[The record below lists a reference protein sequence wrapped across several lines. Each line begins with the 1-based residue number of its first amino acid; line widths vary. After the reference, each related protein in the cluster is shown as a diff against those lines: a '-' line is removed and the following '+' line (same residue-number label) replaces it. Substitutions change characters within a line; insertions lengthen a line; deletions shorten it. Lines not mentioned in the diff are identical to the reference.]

1 MSKRLVITFVSKT
14 LYFYS
19 AGLFIISRKNK
30 NGGVITLKN
39 HVYKKYAHVFQP
51 LRVKNII
58 YNNRLC
64 STTMSTV
71 PTHIHLSSTNYGGIG
86 IYDKARG
93 GVAMIGMMYHGTAG
107 SSLYEAN
114 GADPFSKYNLD
125 VLRESLSVVK
135 QGGALAGFAVGMGN
149 IFEGEIYTPSGLPF
163 ARPHTRQTKVMNE
176 KIMNHLIDTVVEK
189 AKKASRFGFDLLI
202 LDISNDNIVGHFMAP
217 GFNHRT
223 DQWGGSYENR
233 FRLAHIIV
241 NKIREAIGEDFVL
254 ELRVSATLGVEETYS
269 FDEMLK
275 FLKSIENKIDI
286 VNIVTGMDEY
296 HDGNVK
302 LCPPIFEKHMLN
314 YEVAKKIKETCK
326 VIVNVSGA
334 IMNLNEAEKMLADNV
349 ADLILI
355 GRSIVADPYM
365 PKKILAGKEDDVV
378 PCIRCNNCY
387 HIATEHFNTC
397 CSVNPRIYRENRVP
411 LKLEKTVHPQ
421 KIVIIGA
428 GPAGLKTA
436 LTAYEKGHH
445 VTIIDENDDIGGALI
460 QATKGELKQDLA
472 AYLHY
477 LRTQVKK
484 SSIKLILR
492 TTATKE
498 LIQKEQPDVLII
510 AIGAKAIVPKIKGID
525 CDNVLMAADFLD
537 RGFEQASQKTTIL
550 GAGSIGCE
558 IALEL
563 ANMGKEINLIEMSD
577 TLAKNGNE
585 LYRVSLL
592 QHILNHPHIHIMTE
606 SQCIEVMEKACL
618 VKTKDKILT
627 IPHNEFIIAVG
638 YRQDIKAVYQYFDI
652 IPETRYVGDCKRVA
666 SVTEAVTEGYFLGAS
681 L

>member
-1 MSKRLVITFVSKT
+1 
-14 LYFYS
+14 
-19 AGLFIISRKNK
+19 
-30 NGGVITLKN
+30 LKN
-39 HVYKKYAHVFQP
+39 YACKKYKHVFQP

-93 GVAMIGMMYHGTAG
+93 GVAMIGMMYHGIAG
-107 SSLYEAN
+107 ASLYEAN

-149 IFEGEIYTPSGLPF
+149 VYEGDIYTPSGLPF
-163 ARPHTRQTKVMNE
+163 ARPHTRQTKIMTE
-176 KIMNHLIDTVVEK
+176 EIMNQLLNKVVEK
-189 AKKASRFGFDLLI
+189 AKKASQFGFDLLI

-241 NKIREAIGEDFVL
+241 DKVREAIGEDFVL

-269 FDEMLK
+269 FNEMLT
-275 FLKSIENKIDI
+275 FLKSVENQIDI

-314 YEVAKKIKETCK
+314 YDIAKKIKETCH

-334 IMNLNEAEKMLADNV
+334 IMNLQEAEKMLADKV

-365 PKKILAGKEDDVV
+365 PKKILEDKEDDVV

-411 LKLEKTVHPQ
+411 LQLEKTNHP
-421 KIVIIGA
+421 KKVVIIGA
-428 GPAGLKTA
+428 GPAGLKVA
-436 LTAYEKGHH
+436 LTAFEKGHH
-445 VTIIDENDDIGGALI
+445 VTIIDKNEKLGGALV
-460 QATKGELKQDLA
+460 QATKGELKKDLA

-477 LRTQVKK
+477 LKKQVQK
-484 SSIKLILR
+484 SSIKLILH

-498 LIQKEQPDVLII
+498 LIQQEKPDVLII
-510 AIGAKAIVPKIKGID
+510 AIGAKAIIPKIKGID
-525 CDNVLMAADFLD
+525 CDNVFMAMDFLD
-537 RGFEQASQKTTIL
+537 RGFNHVSQTTTIL

-563 ANMGKEINLIEMSD
+563 ADMGKEVNLIEMSN

-592 QHILNHPHIHIMTE
+592 QHILNNPHIHIMME
-606 SQCIEVMEKACL
+606 SQCIEVMEKACI
-618 VKTKDKILT
+618 VKTKDEILT
-627 IPHNEFIIAVG
+627 IPHDEFVISVG
-638 YRQDIKAVYQYFDI
+638 YQKDIQAVYQYFGI
-652 IPETRYVGDCKRVA
+652 IPKTYYVGDCKRVA
-666 SVTEAVTEGYFLGAS
+666 SVTEAVTEGYFLGAN

>member
-1 MSKRLVITFVSKT
+1 M
-14 LYFYS
+14 
-19 AGLFIISRKNK
+19 KN
-30 NGGVITLKN
+30 
-39 HVYKKYAHVFQP
+39 YACKKYKHVFQP

-93 GVAMIGMMYHGTAG
+93 GVAMIGMMYHGIAG
-107 SSLYEAN
+107 ASLYEAN

-149 IFEGEIYTPSGLPF
+149 VYEGDIYTPSGLPF
-163 ARPHTRQTKVMNE
+163 ARPHTRQTKIMTE
-176 KIMNHLIDTVVEK
+176 EIMNQLLNKVVEK
-189 AKKASRFGFDLLI
+189 AKKASQFGFDLLI

-241 NKIREAIGEDFVL
+241 NKIREVIGEDFVL

-269 FDEMLK
+269 FDEMLT
-275 FLKSIENKIDI
+275 FLKSVENQIDI

-314 YEVAKKIKETCK
+314 YDIAKKIKETCH

-334 IMNLNEAEKMLADNV
+334 IMNLQEAEKMLADKV

-365 PKKILAGKEDDVV
+365 PKKILEGKEDDVV

-411 LKLEKTVHPQ
+411 LQLEKTNHPQ
-421 KIVIIGA
+421 KVVIIGA
-428 GPAGLKTA
+428 GPAGLKVA
-436 LTAYEKGHH
+436 LTAFEKGHH
-445 VTIIDENDDIGGALI
+445 VTIIDKNEKLGGALV
-460 QATKGELKQDLA
+460 QATKGELKKDLA
-472 AYLHY
+472 AYLYY
-477 LRTQVKK
+477 LKKQVQK
-484 SSIKLILR
+484 SSIKLILH

-498 LIQKEQPDVLII
+498 LIQQEKPDVLII
-510 AIGAKAIVPKIKGID
+510 AIGAKAIIPKIKGID
-525 CDNVLMAADFLD
+525 CDNVFMAMDFLD
-537 RGFEQASQKTTIL
+537 RGFNHVSQTTTIL

-563 ANMGKEINLIEMSD
+563 ADMGKEVNLIEMSN

-592 QHILNHPHIHIMTE
+592 QHILNNPHIHIMME
-606 SQCIEVMEKACL
+606 SQCIEVMEKACI
-618 VKTKDKILT
+618 VKTKDEILT
-627 IPHNEFIIAVG
+627 IPHDEFVIAVG
-638 YRQDIKAVYQYFDI
+638 YQKDIQAVYQYFGI
-652 IPETRYVGDCKRVA
+652 VPKTYYVGDCKRVA
-666 SVTEAVTEGYFLGAS
+666 SVTEAVTEGYFLGAN

>member
-1 MSKRLVITFVSKT
+1 M
-14 LYFYS
+14 
-19 AGLFIISRKNK
+19 KNK
-30 NGGVITLKN
+30 VLE
-39 HVYKKYAHVFQP
+39 KYGHVFLP
-51 LRVKNII
+51 LQVKNII
-58 YNNRLC
+58 YTNRLC

-71 PTHIHLSSTNYGGIG
+71 PTHIHLSTTNYGGIG
-86 IYDKARG
+86 IYDKAKG

-149 IFEGEIYTPSGLPF
+149 TYKGEIYTPSGLPF
-163 ARPHTRQTKVMNE
+163 ARPYSRETRVITEDIIQSLLE
-176 KIMNHLIDTVVEK
+176 TVIKK
-189 AKKASRFGFDLLI
+189 AKKARQFGFDLLI

-217 GFNHRT
+217 GFNQRT
-223 DQWGGSYENR
+223 DQWGGNYENR
-233 FRLAHIIV
+233 FRLAHLIV
-241 NKIREAIGEDFVL
+241 KKIREAIGNDFVL
-254 ELRVSATLGVEETYS
+254 ELRVSATLGVKESYS
-269 FDEMLK
+269 FEEMLA
-275 FLKSIENKIDI
+275 FLKSVENQIDI

-314 YEVAKKIKETCK
+314 YEVAKRIKETCH

-334 IMNLNEAEKMLADNV
+334 IMNLEEAEKILADGV

-365 PKKILAGKEDDVV
+365 PKKILDGKEEDVV

-387 HIATEHFNTC
+387 HIATEHWNTC

-411 LKLEKTVHPQ
+411 LHLQKTLHP
-421 KIVIIGA
+421 KKVLIIGG

-436 LTAYEKGHH
+436 LTAYEKGHD
-445 VTIIDENDDIGGALI
+445 VTIIEKNNVIGGALI
-460 QATKGELKQDLA
+460 QATKGDLKQDLL

-477 LRTQVKK
+477 LRVQIKK
-484 SSIKLILR
+484 SQIKLILN
-492 TTATKE
+492 TTASKE
-498 LIQKEQPDVLII
+498 FIESENPDVLII
-510 AIGAKAIVPKIKGID
+510 ATGAKAVIPPIKGIQHT
-525 CDNVLMAADFLD
+525 NVYKATDFLE
-537 RGFEQASQKTTIL
+537 RGFEKAAQTTTIL

-558 IALEL
+558 IALEI
-563 ANMGKEINLIEMSD
+563 ANLGKKVNLIEMSN

-592 QHILNHPHIHIMTE
+592 QHILSHPNIQIMLN
-606 SQCIEVMEKACL
+606 SQCIEIREKECL
-618 VKTKDKILT
+618 IQNENNVFN
-627 IPHNEFIIAVG
+627 IPHDEMIISVG
-638 YRQDIKAVYQYFDI
+638 FQQDIKSIFPYFGL
-652 IPETRYVGDCKRVA
+652 IPETYYVGDCKRVA

>member
-1 MSKRLVITFVSKT
+1 M
-14 LYFYS
+14 
-19 AGLFIISRKNK
+19 KN
-30 NGGVITLKN
+30 
-39 HVYKKYAHVFQP
+39 YACKKYKHVFQP

-93 GVAMIGMMYHGTAG
+93 GVAMIGMMYHGIAG
-107 SSLYEAN
+107 ASLYEAN

-149 IFEGEIYTPSGLPF
+149 VYEGDIYTPSGLPF
-163 ARPHTRQTKVMNE
+163 ARPHTRQTKIMTE
-176 KIMNHLIDTVVEK
+176 EIMNQLLNKVVEK
-189 AKKASRFGFDLLI
+189 AKKASQFGFDLLI

-241 NKIREAIGEDFVL
+241 DKVRDAIGEDFVL

-269 FDEMLK
+269 FNEMLT
-275 FLKSIENKIDI
+275 FLKSVENQIDI

-314 YEVAKKIKETCK
+314 YDIAKKIKETCC

-334 IMNLNEAEKMLADNV
+334 IMNLQEAEKMLADKV

-365 PKKILAGKEDDVV
+365 PKKILEGKEDDVV

-411 LKLEKTVHPQ
+411 LQLEKTNHP
-421 KIVIIGA
+421 KKVVIIGA
-428 GPAGLKTA
+428 GPAGLKVA
-436 LTAYEKGHH
+436 LTAFEKGHH
-445 VTIIDENDDIGGALI
+445 VTIIDKNEKLGGALV
-460 QATKGELKQDLA
+460 QATKGELKKDLA

-477 LRTQVKK
+477 LKKQVQK
-484 SSIKLILR
+484 SSIKLILH

-498 LIQKEQPDVLII
+498 LIQQEKPDVLII
-510 AIGAKAIVPKIKGID
+510 AIGAKAIIPKIKGID
-525 CDNVLMAADFLD
+525 CDNVFMAMDFLD
-537 RGFEQASQKTTIL
+537 RGFNHVSQTTTIL

-563 ANMGKEINLIEMSD
+563 ADMGKEVNLIEMSN

-592 QHILNHPHIHIMTE
+592 QHILNNPHIHIMME
-606 SQCIEVMEKACL
+606 SQCIEVMEKACI
-618 VKTKDKILT
+618 VKTKDEILT
-627 IPHNEFIIAVG
+627 IPHDEFVISVG
-638 YRQDIKAVYQYFDI
+638 YQKDIQAVYQYFGI
-652 IPETRYVGDCKRVA
+652 IPKTYYVGDCKRVA
-666 SVTEAVTEGYFLGAS
+666 SVTEAVTEGYFLGAN

>member
-1 MSKRLVITFVSKT
+1 M
-14 LYFYS
+14 
-19 AGLFIISRKNK
+19 KNYACQK
-30 NGGVITLKN
+30 
-39 HVYKKYAHVFQP
+39 YKHVFQP

-93 GVAMIGMMYHGTAG
+93 GVAMIGMMYHGIAG
-107 SSLYEAN
+107 ASLYEAN

-149 IFEGEIYTPSGLPF
+149 VYEGDIYTPSGLPF
-163 ARPHTRQTKVMNE
+163 ARPHTRQTKIMTE
-176 KIMNHLIDTVVEK
+176 EIMNQLLNKVVEK
-189 AKKASRFGFDLLI
+189 AKKASQFGFDLLI

-241 NKIREAIGEDFVL
+241 DKVREAIGEDFVL

-269 FDEMLK
+269 FNEMLT
-275 FLKSIENKIDI
+275 FLKSVENQIDI

-314 YEVAKKIKETCK
+314 YDIAKKIKETCR

-334 IMNLNEAEKMLADNV
+334 IMNLQEAEKMLADKV

-365 PKKILAGKEDDVV
+365 PKKILEGKEDDVV

-411 LKLEKTVHPQ
+411 LQLEKTNHPQ
-421 KIVIIGA
+421 KVVIIGA
-428 GPAGLKTA
+428 GPAGLKVA
-436 LTAYEKGHH
+436 LTAFEKGHH
-445 VTIIDENDDIGGALI
+445 VTIIDKNEKLGGALV
-460 QATKGELKQDLA
+460 QATKGELKKDLA

-477 LRTQVKK
+477 LKKQVQK
-484 SSIKLILR
+484 SSIKLILH

-498 LIQKEQPDVLII
+498 LIQQEKPDVLII
-510 AIGAKAIVPKIKGID
+510 AIGAKAIIPKIKGID
-525 CDNVLMAADFLD
+525 CDNVFMAMDFLD
-537 RGFEQASQKTTIL
+537 RGFNHVSQTTTIL

-563 ANMGKEINLIEMSD
+563 ADMGKEVNLIEMSN

-592 QHILNHPHIHIMTE
+592 QHILNNPHIHIMME
-606 SQCIEVMEKACL
+606 SQCIEVMEKACI
-618 VKTKDKILT
+618 VKTKDEILT
-627 IPHNEFIIAVG
+627 IPHDEFVISVG
-638 YRQDIKAVYQYFDI
+638 YQKDIQAVYQYFGI
-652 IPETRYVGDCKRVA
+652 IPKTYYVGDCKRVA
-666 SVTEAVTEGYFLGAS
+666 SVTEAVTEGYFLGAN

>member
-1 MSKRLVITFVSKT
+1 MENQA
-14 LYFYS
+14 YQ
-19 AGLFIISRKNK
+19 
-30 NGGVITLKN
+30 
-39 HVYKKYAHVFQP
+39 KYAHVFQP

-71 PTHIHLSSTNYGGIG
+71 PTHTHLSSTNYGGIG

-149 IFEGEIYTPSGLPF
+149 VYKGDIYTPSGLPF
-163 ARPHTRQTKVMNE
+163 ARPYARESHVMSE
-176 KIMNHLIDTVVEK
+176 EIMQELLEVVVEK
-189 AKKASRFGFDLLI
+189 ARKASQFGFDLLI

-233 FRLAHIIV
+233 FRLAHLIV
-241 NKIREAIGEDFVL
+241 HKIREAIGQDFVL
-254 ELRVSATLGVEETYS
+254 ELRISATLGVAETYS
-269 FDEMLK
+269 FDEMLT
-275 FLKSIENKIDI
+275 FLKSVEDQVDI

-314 YEVAKKIKETCK
+314 YEVAKQIKETCD
-326 VIVNVSGA
+326 VVVNVSGA
-334 IMNLNEAEKMLADNV
+334 IMNLQEAEKMLADGV

-365 PKKILAGKEDDVV
+365 PKKILAGEEDDVV

-411 LKLEKTVHPQ
+411 LKLEKTTHP
-421 KIVIIGA
+421 KKVVVIGA

-436 LTAYEKGHH
+436 LTANERGHH
-445 VTIIDENDDIGGALI
+445 LTIIDQNKYIGGALI
-460 QATKGELKQDLA
+460 QASKGELKQDLA
-472 AYLHY
+472 AYLSY
-477 LRTQVKK
+477 LRKQVKK
-484 SSIKLILR
+484 TSMKLILN
-492 TTATKE
+492 TVATKE
-498 LIQKEQPDVLII
+498 IIEQEQPDVLII
-510 AIGAKAIVPKIKGID
+510 ATGAKAIIPHIKGINQS
-525 CDNVLMAADFLD
+525 NVFMATDFLD
-537 RGFEQASQKTTIL
+537 RGFEHAMYTTTIL
-550 GAGSIGCE
+550 GGGSIGCE

-563 ANMGKEINLIEMSD
+563 ANMGKEVNLIEMGD
-577 TLAKNGNE
+577 TLAKNGNK
-585 LYRVSLL
+585 LYRESLF
-592 QHILNHPHIHIMTE
+592 QHILNHPHIHIMME
-606 SQCIEVMEKACL
+606 SQCLEIMQNSCQ
-618 VKTKDKILT
+618 VKTKNRILT
-627 IPHNEFIIAVG
+627 VPHDELIVSVG
-638 YRQDIKAVYQYFDI
+638 YHQDIQEVYPYFGLV
-652 IPETRYVGDCKRVA
+652 PETRYVGDCKRVA
-666 SVTEAVTEGYFLGAS
+666 SVTEAITEGYFLGAS

>member
-1 MSKRLVITFVSKT
+1 M
-14 LYFYS
+14 
-19 AGLFIISRKNK
+19 KNYACQK
-30 NGGVITLKN
+30 
-39 HVYKKYAHVFQP
+39 YKHVFQP

-93 GVAMIGMMYHGTAG
+93 GVAMIGMMYHGIAG
-107 SSLYEAN
+107 VSLYEAN

-149 IFEGEIYTPSGLPF
+149 IYEGDIYTPSGLPF
-163 ARPHTRQTKVMNE
+163 ARPHTRQTKIMTE
-176 KIMNHLIDTVVEK
+176 EIMNQLLNKVIEK
-189 AKKASRFGFDLLI
+189 AKKASQFGFDLLI

-241 NKIREAIGEDFVL
+241 DKVREAIGEDFVL

-269 FDEMLK
+269 FNEMLT
-275 FLKSIENKIDI
+275 FLKSVENQIDI

-314 YEVAKKIKETCK
+314 YDIAKKIKETCR

-334 IMNLNEAEKMLADNV
+334 IMNLQEAEKMLADKV

-365 PKKILAGKEDDVV
+365 PKKILEGKEDDVV

-411 LKLEKTVHPQ
+411 LQLEKTNHP
-421 KIVIIGA
+421 KKVVIIGA
-428 GPAGLKTA
+428 GPAGLKVA
-436 LTAYEKGHH
+436 LTAFEKGHH
-445 VTIIDENDDIGGALI
+445 VTIIDKNEKLGGALV
-460 QATKGELKQDLA
+460 QATKGELKKDLA

-477 LRTQVKK
+477 LKKQVQK
-484 SSIKLILR
+484 SSIKLILH

-498 LIQKEQPDVLII
+498 LIQQEKPDVLII
-510 AIGAKAIVPKIKGID
+510 AIGAKAIIPKIKGID
-525 CDNVLMAADFLD
+525 CDNVFMAMDFLD
-537 RGFEQASQKTTIL
+537 RGFNHVSQTTTIL

-563 ANMGKEINLIEMSD
+563 ADMGKEVNLIEMSN

-592 QHILNHPHIHIMTE
+592 QHILNNPHIHIMME
-606 SQCIEVMEKACL
+606 SQCIEVMEKACI
-618 VKTKDKILT
+618 VKTKDEILT
-627 IPHNEFIIAVG
+627 IPHDEFVISVG
-638 YRQDIKAVYQYFDI
+638 YQKDIQAVYQYFGI
-652 IPETRYVGDCKRVA
+652 IPKTYYVGDCKRVA
-666 SVTEAVTEGYFLGAS
+666 SVTEAVTEGYFLGAN